1 MKITI
6 EVDESQ
12 FQQYDEFMNERIEL
26 METMHERLSKY
37 KGNPKK
43 AEKDVIYKESS
54 YNFVIKGIEANDI
67 KDKMFKQIY
76 EAWKESKNESKQ

>member
-12 FQQYDEFMNERIEL
+12 FTTYDELHKEREEL
-26 METMHERLSKY
+26 LKAMHERLSKY

-76 EAWKESKNESKQ
+76 EAWKENKQ

>member
-1 MKITI
+1 MKITL

-12 FQQYDEFMNERIEL
+12 FTTYDELHKEREEL
-26 METMHERLSKY
+26 LKAMHERLSKY

-76 EAWKESKNESKQ
+76 EAWKENKQ

>member
-1 MKITI
+1 MKITL

-12 FQQYDEFMNERIEL
+12 FTIYDELHKEREEL
-26 METMHERLSKY
+26 LKDMHERLSKY

-43 AEKDVIYKESS
+43 AEKDVIYKEAS

-76 EAWKESKNESKQ
+76 EAWKENRND